1 MLRACSCPVF
11 RLSIVNK
18 SEMCTVQSPLVRQIM
33 KQYRIAAMSEDL
45 SSSTTAPIIPYSPDM
60 ADVLVNEN
68 HNIPEILTSLKK
80 YGCVHI
86 RSVFGPDEVRNAAQV
101 VAAVRLDVANHIANN
116 SLPTEI
122 SDGYVKRGSFCI
134 KYLPDIVNVL
144 VPMMK
149 SSILP
154 NLARELFQ
162 NPACWALGV
171 SHLRCVEPEN
181 IKKYS
186 PMHQDC
192 FFLPGHSI
200 NICIPMTA
208 YGGKCSGLS
217 LMPGVRSAQSP
228 EAVGALLA
236 DDAKTWVPEVLAGDV
251 LIFDQFVPHHRHYGS
266 NVTEERVNIEARFR
280 SRTDVPEK
288 CVPVVEF

>member
-1 MLRACSCPVF
+1 
-11 RLSIVNK
+11 
-18 SEMCTVQSPLVRQIM
+18 
-33 KQYRIAAMSEDL
+33 MSDN
-45 SSSTTAPIIPYSPDM
+45 SSSPSVAPSIPYSPDM
-60 ADVLVNEN
+60 ADLLVNEN
-68 HNIPEILTSLKK
+68 HNIQEILASLKK
-80 YGCVHI
+80 YGCIHI
-86 RSVFGPDEVRNAAQV
+86 RNVFDPDEVRNAGQI
-101 VAAVRLDVANHIANN
+101 VAAVRLDIANHIANDT
-116 SLPTEI
+116 LPAEI
-122 SDGYVKRGSFCI
+122 RDGYVKRGSLSI

-144 VPMMK
+144 EPMIK

-154 NLARELFQ
+154 DLARQLFQ
-162 NPACWALGV
+162 NSVCWTLGI

-181 IKKYS
+181 VKKYS

-217 LMPGVRSAQSP
+217 LMPGVRSAQSS
-228 EAVGALLA
+228 EDVGALLA

-251 LIFDQFVPHHRHYGS
+251 MIFDQFVPHHRHYGS

-280 SRTDVPEK
+280 SRTDVTEK

>member
-1 MLRACSCPVF
+1 
-11 RLSIVNK
+11 
-18 SEMCTVQSPLVRQIM
+18 
-33 KQYRIAAMSEDL
+33 
-45 SSSTTAPIIPYSPDM
+45 M
-60 ADVLVNEN
+60 ADLLVNEN
-68 HNIPEILTSLKK
+68 HDTSEILASLKK

-86 RSVFGPDEVRNAAQV
+86 RNVFVPDEVTHAGRI
-101 VAAVRLDVANHIANN
+101 VAAVRLDVENHIANN
-116 SLPTEI
+116 TLPAAIT
-122 SDGYVKRGSFCI
+122 DGYIKRGSFCI
-134 KYLPDIVNVL
+134 KYLPDIVNTL
-144 VPMMK
+144 KPMIK

-162 NPACWALGV
+162 SSICWTLGV

-217 LMPGVRSAQSP
+217 LMPGVRSAHSS
-228 EAVGALLA
+228 EDVGALLA

-266 NVTEERVNIEARFR
+266 NVSEERVNIEARFR
-280 SRTDVPEK
+280 SQAEVTPK
-288 CVPVVEF
+288 CEPVVEF